1 MMRTVV
7 IGLGNPILSDDS
19 VGIKASRLLKRRL
32 QDMQDVDVMEL
43 HAGGLRLMD
52 ALTGYHRAIIIDA
65 MTSGNC
71 RPGTIRSLS
80 LSDCGSARNM
90 TCSHDT
96 SLQTA
101 LKMGAMLGCALP
113 AVIKIWGIEAQ
124 DVETFGE
131 ELTAAVR
138 KAVPRVVRQVARE
151 LRGKVTV

>member
-1 MMRTVV
+1 MKTVI

-19 VGIKASRLLKRRL
+19 VGIKASRLLKQRL
-32 QDMQDVDVMEL
+32 QDMQGVDVMEL
-43 HAGGLRLMD
+43 YAGGLRLMD
-52 ALTGYHRAIIIDA
+52 ALAGYKRAIIIDA

-96 SLQTA
+96 SLPTA
-101 LKMGAMLGCALP
+101 LEMGAMLGCALP
-113 AVIKIWGIEAQ
+113 AVIKIWGIEVQ

-131 ELTAAVR
+131 ELTEPVR
-138 KAVPRVVRQVARE
+138 KAVPIVVRQVVRE
-151 LRGKVTV
+151 LRGNGTV